1 MIPLFGDLVS
11 GRLLKVDLDR
21 WLKWEVFVDPGIQF
35 FLQKWSSM
43 SAIQI
48 SSLWCFK
55 NFQYWLQSLTLQNRV
70 IDYNIV
76 ISGTESLAVLVPQ
89 TAFEKITLRDE
100 FDPLDYDCN
109 LAGHL
114 EDQVTDVKLYNYSN
128 I

>member
-1 MIPLFGDLVS
+1 ML
-11 GRLLKVDLDR
+11 
-21 WLKWEVFVDPGIQF
+21 
-35 FLQKWSSM
+35 
-43 SAIQI
+43 AIQI
-48 SSLWCFK
+48 NRLWYCK
-55 NFQYWLQSLTLQNRV
+55 NLQYWLQSLTLQNRV

-76 ISGTESLAVLVPQ
+76 ISGTESLTVLVPQ

>member
-1 MIPLFGDLVS
+1 MAILGYS
-11 GRLLKVDLDR
+11 
-21 WLKWEVFVDPGIQF
+21 
-35 FLQKWSSM
+35 FLQKWSLM
-43 SAIQI
+43 LAIQI
-48 SSLWCFK
+48 NSLWYFK
-55 NFQYWLQSLTLQNRV
+55 NLQYWLQSLTLQNRV

-76 ISGTESLAVLVPQ
+76 ISGTESLTVLVPQ

>member
-1 MIPLFGDLVS
+1 ML
-11 GRLLKVDLDR
+11 
-21 WLKWEVFVDPGIQF
+21 
-35 FLQKWSSM
+35 
-43 SAIQI
+43 AIQI
-48 SSLWCFK
+48 NSLWYFK
-55 NFQYWLQSLTLQNRV
+55 NLQYWLQSLTLQNRV